1 MCVCGR
7 HSLNSRLWIKT
18 PEIDCNILE
27 YSVFDQLNFV
37 SLDQWPMFQMHNSQ
51 LFKPLRCTHRHSQSL
66 GTVVPTK
73 TAMKGSNIISTRT
86 LPPLSL
92 SQDDSNPTKTKTEKK
107 RPGSFL
113 ITAHQCS
120 NIERTRKQIHGMTM
134 CRNMGI
140 GVSKR
145 VETWNNIK
153 FRRVSRNVWHNQNI
167 SSRDLN
173 LYSVW
178 VGLDTL
184 PTHSLPVWNLDKSRI
199 DLGRK
204 VLGPSDRPS
213 FSSLLTALQVNKVRI
228 CSNLTSKCWNNNCS
242 SHVVA
247 CHKTMFNATL

>member
-1 MCVCGR
+1 MTQIPQKQKR
-7 HSLNSRLWIKT
+7 K
-18 PEIDCNILE
+18 
-27 YSVFDQLNFV
+27 
-37 SLDQWPMFQMHNSQ
+37 
-51 LFKPLRCTHRHSQSL
+51 
-66 GTVVPTK
+66 
-73 TAMKGSNIISTRT
+73 
-86 LPPLSL
+86 
-92 SQDDSNPTKTKTEKK
+92 KK

-213 FSSLLTALQVNKVRI
+213 FSSLLPALQVNKVRI

-247 CHKTMFNATL
+247 CHKNVQCNPIIY